1 MVGGERWV
9 RMGWKMGRMCLD
21 GVEMVEEEV
30 EVEGLRLRRKGV
42 FCEVEVFLDGFCGG
56 GGSVGKVRGVW
67 RRVVVVDMVVEWWWG
82 LGRRVGGV
90 SGESGDVDWWK
101 RRRKRRG
108 IRW

>member
-9 RMGWKMGRMCLD
+9 RMGRRMGRMCLD
-21 GVEMVEEEV
+21 EVEREEEE

-42 FCEVEVFLDGFCGG
+42 SREVEASLDGSCGG
-56 GGSVGKVRGVW
+56 GGSVGKARGVR
-67 RRVVVVDMVVEWWWG
+67 RRVVVVDTAVERRWG

-90 SGESGDVDWWK
+90 SGESGDVDRRK

-108 IRW
+108 TRW